1 MDLTLAHVRTLRE
14 VARLGSFSRAADLL
28 HLSQPAVSLH
38 VRLLEE
44 RVGLRLL
51 DRVGKRAVPTPA
63 ADVLLAHAT
72 RVFDELE
79 AARQALERLRGVVA
93 GRVRIGTG
101 ATASVYLLPPV
112 LRRLRT
118 RHPRLEL
125 IVVTGNAPEIAAAV
139 AHNDLDLG
147 VVTMPVRHR
156 RLVAAPLVA
165 DHLVA
170 IAPPGHPGWPRG
182 RDAGAEELARH
193 PLILYER
200 GGAIRQV
207 IDDWFRRG
215 GAAPRVVM
223 ELGNAEAIKR
233 LVEAGLGVAVTS
245 AMSVRA
251 EARARSVLVR
261 PLRPRLHRGIGLVR
275 RRDKPASPALD
286 VVVGALEGLRAIR
299 SG

>member
-1 MDLTLAHVRTLRE
+1 MDLALAHVRTLRE
-14 VARLGSFSRAADLL
+14 VARLGSFSRAADVL

-38 VRLLEE
+38 VRLLEQ

-51 DRVGKRAVPTPA
+51 DRVGKRAVATPA
-63 ADVLLAHAT
+63 AEVLLAHAT

-112 LRRLRT
+112 LRRLRA

-139 AHNDLDLG
+139 ADNDLDLG
-147 VVTMPVRHR
+147 VVTLPARHR
-156 RLVAAPLVA
+156 RLVATPLVA

-170 IAPPGHPGWPRG
+170 IAPPGCPGWPRG
-182 RDAGAEELARH
+182 RAAGPEELARH

-215 GAAPRVVM
+215 GATPHVVM

-245 AMSVRA
+245 AMSVGA
-251 EARARSVLVR
+251 EARRRSLLVR
-261 PLRPRLHRGIGLVR
+261 PLRPRLYRGLGLVR

-286 VVVGALEGLRAIR
+286 VVVAGLEGLRGTR
-299 SG
+299 G